1 MNQDLRR
8 KLNRITDI
16 LWAGGVTNPVTY
28 IEQISY
34 LIYLKLLDEEESSRE
49 LKARLMGKQTN
60 GLPTAQDTAQAGN
73 GKLLYPKQA
82 ERFRWSKWRFKSG
95 TDLRDFVRDHVFPY
109 MASLVKEEPQIAEY
123 FRDAVLEVVDPNVLK
138 QVVDEIDGIDFAKLG
153 TDVKGD
159 IFEYLL
165 THLGQSALNGQFRT
179 PRQIRTMMVEML
191 DPNLGDT
198 IYDPACGTGGF
209 LIDAVEYILARYST
223 EPQEVPIYGEEW
235 LEKRGQSIKEA
246 KKDIPKL
253 QSYRKGPGE
262 KVPNWELLERSI
274 YGIDVSRQMMRIAMM
289 NLVLHGI
296 RQANVKRANALS
308 DMGGLTEDDLNRRYK
323 VILSNPPFAGVL
335 PKESIR
341 KNLPTNSKKSELLFL
356 GVMMEAL
363 APGGQCAVVVPEGLL
378 FGSTSAHVELRRKL
392 VEDFD
397 LLAVVSLPAGVFK
410 PYAGVKT
417 GVLVFKRPVE
427 TTKHTK
433 DTKKRHE
440 NKVWFYEVRA
450 DGFDPDKISGG
461 GRPETPERNDIP
473 DLIDQWKI
481 YKDSKFSNP
490 PGVEAGTLLPSGSD
504 LPAPR
509 PGQYCIYVLKCN
521 DGSFYIGQTDNFDR
535 RLQEHLCRK
544 VAWTSS
550 RLPVEPIHWEIF
562 DSREQAVKREDEL
575 KTGFGRKWL
584 KRESAAGW
592 LAASRQ
598 AGEIRCWWATI
609 KAVAEND
616 YNLAAGRYKPRIAE
630 KAPDDD
636 PADLIR
642 ETLAIERD
650 IASGLEKLL
659 KEVSTCAAEQSGA
672 AGREAGG

>member
-34 LIYLKLLDEEESSRE
+34 LIYLKLLDEEESNRE
-49 LKARLMGKQTN
+49 LKARLLGKQTN
-60 GLPTAQDTAQAGN
+60 GN

-82 ERFRWSKWRFKSG
+82 ERYRWTKWRFKSG
-95 TDLRDFVRDHVFPY
+95 PDLRDFVRDEVFPY
-109 MASLVKEEPQIAEY
+109 MSSLVKEEPQIAEY
-123 FRDAVLEVVDPNVLK
+123 FRDAVLEIIDPNVLK

-179 PRQIRTMMVEML
+179 PRQIRTMMVEMV

-209 LIDAVEYILARYST
+209 LIDAIEHILAKYSG

-235 LEKRGQSIKEA
+235 LEKRGQSIKQA
-246 KKDIPKL
+246 KKEIPTL

-262 KVPNWELLERSI
+262 KIPDWGLLERSI

-296 RQANVKRANALS
+296 RQANVKRANTLS
-308 DMGGLTEDDLNRRYK
+308 DIGGLTEDDLNRRYK

-341 KNLPTNSKKSELLFL
+341 KDLPTNSKKSELLFL
-356 GVMMEAL
+356 GVMMEAM

-378 FGSTSAHVELRRKL
+378 FGSTSAHKELRRKL
-392 VEDFD
+392 VEDYD

-417 GVLVFKRPVE
+417 GVLVFRRPATGVKKDKK
-427 TTKHTK
+427 TKHK
-433 DTKKRHE
+433 E
-440 NKVWFYEVRA
+440 KVWFYEVRA

-473 DLIDQWKI
+473 ELLQQWRA
-481 YKDSKFSNP
+481 YKDSKFSKP
-490 PGVEAGTLLPSGSD
+490 QGPEAGTLLEPGSK
-504 LPAPR
+504 AP
-509 PGQYCIYVLKCN
+509 L
-521 DGSFYIGQTDNFDR
+521 
-535 RLQEHLCRK
+535 
-544 VAWTSS
+544 
-550 RLPVEPIHWEIF
+550 
-562 DSREQAVKREDEL
+562 
-575 KTGFGRKWL
+575 
-584 KRESAAGW
+584 
-592 LAASRQ
+592 
-598 AGEIRCWWATI
+598 CWWATVKTI
-609 KAVAEND
+609 AGND
-616 YNLAAGRYKPRIAE
+616 YNLAAGSYKPQIAE
-630 KAPDDD
+630 KAPDDN
-636 PADLIR
+636 PAELIR
-642 ETLAIERD
+642 ETLAIERE
-650 IASGLEKLL
+650 IAGGLEKLL
-659 KEVSTCAAEQSGA
+659 CEVETVE
-672 AGREAGG
+672 

>member
-49 LKARLMGKQTN
+49 LKERLMGKQSN
-60 GLPTAQDTAQAGN
+60 GN
-73 GKLLYPKQA
+73 GQRLYPKQA

-95 TDLRDFVRDHVFPY
+95 KDLRDFVRDHVFPY

-123 FRDAVLEVVDPNVLK
+123 FRDAVLEIVDPNVLK
-138 QVVDEIDGIDFAKLG
+138 QVVDEIDNIDFAKLG

-179 PRQIRTMMVEML
+179 PRQIRTMMVEMV
-191 DPNLGDT
+191 DPDLGDT
-198 IYDPACGTGGF
+198 VYDPACGTGGF
-209 LIDAVEYILARYST
+209 LIDAIEYILAKYST

-235 LEKRGQSIKEA
+235 LEKRGQSVNEA
-246 KKDIPKL
+246 RKDIPTL
-253 QSYRKGPGE
+253 QTYRKGPGE
-262 KVPNWELLERSI
+262 KIPDWGLLERSI

-296 RQANVKRANALS
+296 RHAMVKRANTLS
-308 DMGGLTEDDLNRRYK
+308 EMGGLSEDDLARRYK

-341 KNLPTNSKKSELLFL
+341 KDLPTNSKKSELLFL

-363 APGGQCAVVVPEGLL
+363 APGGRCAVVVPEGLL
-378 FGSTSAHVELRRKL
+378 FGSTKAHVELRRKL
-392 VEDFD
+392 VEDYD

-417 GVLVFKRPVE
+417 GVLVFQRPVSGAKKDKK
-427 TTKHTK
+427 TKHK
-433 DTKKRHE
+433 E
-440 NKVWFYEVRA
+440 KVWFYEVRA

-473 DLIDQWKI
+473 DLLIQWAG
-481 YKDSKFSNP
+481 YKKSGYKKP
-490 PGVEAGTLLPSGSD
+490 PGVEAGKLLP
-504 LPAPR
+504 
-509 PGQYCIYVLKCN
+509 PGTK
-521 DGSFYIGQTDNFDR
+521 
-535 RLQEHLCRK
+535 E
-544 VAWTSS
+544 S
-550 RLPVEPIHWEIF
+550 R
-562 DSREQAVKREDEL
+562 S
-575 KTGFGRKWL
+575 
-584 KRESAAGW
+584 
-592 LAASRQ
+592 
-598 AGEIRCWWATI
+598 WWATVKSI
-609 KAVAEND
+609 AEND
-616 YNLAAGRYKPRIAE
+616 YNLAARRYKPQIAE
-630 KAPDDD
+630 KSPDED
-636 PADLIR
+636 PAELIR
-642 ETLAIERD
+642 ETLAFERE
-650 IASGLEKLL
+650 IAGGLEKLL
-659 KEVSTCAAEQSGA
+659 HEVSTCAAERSGA
-672 AGREAGG
+672 AGREAVE